1 MAVEICKANK
11 NIQYE
16 NVHYGNFFG
25 CESFESFSIAQKT
38 SKKDLKVSST
48 LRKLAHVVYRFSLV
62 VKIDHFQ

>member
-16 NVHYGNFFG
+16 NVHYENFFG

-38 SKKDLKVSST
+38 SKKRSKSFFNIT
-48 LRKLAHVVYRFSLV
+48 KTCPCC
-62 VKIDHFQ
+62 I